1 MAELE
6 VDLVAT
12 DGKVWTG
19 SARQLIAPAGDG
31 EIGILAGHTPVLTVL
46 KPGEIRVLPAG
57 GGEVMRWQVEGGF
70 LSFDSNQATVVVDS
84 VVSGGRSTASAATGH

>member
-1 MAELE
+1 MASLE

-31 EIGILAGHTPVLTVL
+31 EIGILAGHTPVLTIL
-46 KPGEIRVLPAG
+46 REGEIRVYPEDG
-57 GGEVMRWQVEGGF
+57 GAIERWHVDGGF
-70 LSFDSNQATVVVDS
+70 LSFDDNRATIVVDA
-84 VVSGGRSTASAATGH
+84 VTKSAPATSAH

>member
-1 MAELE
+1 MASLE

-46 KPGEIRVLPAG
+46 RPGEIRVYPADG
-57 GGEVMRWQVEGGF
+57 GAVERWHVDGGF
-70 LSFDSNQATVVVDS
+70 MSFDDNRATIVVDS
-84 VVSGGRSTASAATGH
+84 VSKTASASAAH

>member
-31 EIGILAGHTPVLTVL
+31 EIGILAGHTPVLTIL
-46 KPGEIRVLPAG
+46 RPGEIRVYPADG
-57 GGEVMRWQVEGGF
+57 GAIERWQVDGGF
-70 LSFDSNQATVVVDS
+70 LSYDDNRATIVVDA
-84 VVSGGRSTASAATGH
+84 VSKSAPAPAAH

>member
-1 MAELE
+1 VASLE

-31 EIGILAGHTPVLTVL
+31 EIGILAGHTPVLTIL
-46 KPGEIRVLPAG
+46 REGEIRVYPEDG
-57 GGEVMRWQVEGGF
+57 GAIQRWHVDGGF
-70 LSFDSNQATVVVDS
+70 LSFDDNRATIVVDA
-84 VVSGGRSTASAATGH
+84 VTQSAPATSAH

>member
-1 MAELE
+1 VAELE

-31 EIGILAGHTPVLTVL
+31 EIGILAGHTPVLTIL
-46 KPGEIRVLPAG
+46 RPGEIRVYPADG
-57 GGEVMRWQVEGGF
+57 GTVERWYVEGGF
-70 LSFDSNQATVVVDS
+70 LSFDDNRATIVVDS
-84 VVSGGRSTASAATGH
+84 VSKTAAAPAAH